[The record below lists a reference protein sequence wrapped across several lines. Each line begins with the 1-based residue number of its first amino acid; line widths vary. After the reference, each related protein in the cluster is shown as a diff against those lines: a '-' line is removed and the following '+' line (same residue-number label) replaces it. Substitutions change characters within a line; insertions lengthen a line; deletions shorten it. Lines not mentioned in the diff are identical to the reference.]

1 MKLLLITILLVAS
14 AWGANLDIERALD
27 ATRAVEN
34 WEGRDGKGGELGPY
48 GIKRVVWQQHMGK
61 LDFALARQESY
72 GRECAKRHIL
82 WLARQL
88 KARGV
93 AQDMLMIALA
103 YNAGL
108 DRVLRGKAGDFSWG
122 HARRVNN
129 VYQSL
134 LANTPVRHGGAKPRS
149 CL

>member
-1 MKLLLITILLVAS
+1 MKLILITILLVAS
-14 AWGANLDIERALD
+14 VRGANLDIERALE

-34 WEGRDGKGGELGPY
+34 WDGRDGRGGELGPY
-48 GIKRVVWQQHMGK
+48 GIKRVVWEQHMGR
-61 LDFALARQESY
+61 LDFALARRESY
-72 GRECAKRHIL
+72 GRECAKKHIL

-93 AQDMLMIALA
+93 AQDMMMIALA

-108 DRVLRGKAGDFSWG
+108 DRVLAGKASDFSWG

-134 LANTPVRHGGAKPRS
+134 SANPELGRAEGRP
-149 CL
+149 

>member
-1 MKLLLITILLVAS
+1 MRILLTFLLLSSACWAS
-14 AWGANLDIERALD
+14 PLDIERALD

-48 GIKRVVWQQHMGK
+48 GIKRVVWEQHMGR

-93 AQDMLMIALA
+93 AQDMMMMALA

-108 DRVLRGKAGDFSWG
+108 DRVLRGKASDFSWG

-129 VYQSL
+129 VYQSISL
-134 LANTPVRHGGAKPRS
+134 VKNNKT
-149 CL
+149 